1 MSIYGVGIDVADVG
15 RFESLLVQRGES
27 FVRRWFTG
35 AEIAECGTDPRH
47 YAGRFAAK
55 EAVWKALGLD
65 SAGPAVWRSVEVVAD
80 RGRLQGTIVPPLSLP
95 AGVTSVAVDV
105 SLRGTCAV
113 AVAIAVCDHDVA

>member
-65 SAGPAVWRSVEVVAD
+65 SAGPAVWRSIEILGSDA
-80 RGRLQGTIVPPLSLP
+80 RLQVTIHSPLKQPP
-95 AGVTSVAVDV
+95 VTSIEVDITV
-105 SLRGTCAV
+105 RDGLAT
-113 AVAIAVCDHDVA
+113 AVAIASTP